1 MARVQHFFLKNV
13 KQIEKLR
20 HLNAFVTENIKA
32 ATENL
37 SVSMERHEQGQRKGP
52 LDGVT
57 FSVKDNICTEGIRT
71 TCGSKF
77 LEDYVSPFTA
87 TAVEK
92 LLHNGSVMV
101 GKTNMD
107 EFGMGGAS
115 LNSYF
120 GQVYHPKSNPT
131 EESWLVSGGSSGGSA
146 VTVATDMC
154 TYSLGSDTGGSV
166 RIPASFCGVV
176 GIKPTYGRVSRFG
189 LVPYA
194 SSMDTI
200 GVFSKDVSILAEV
213 LDVISGWD
221 PRDLTTA
228 RISHVACSDKLND
241 FKPGIR
247 IGLLKDFTNPLKCSE
262 YKDVVSKSVACLQQH
277 GTVVEEVA
285 MSEVFKCVTAYYMLC
300 AAEASS
306 NMAKYSGMIYGHRSS
321 MPSSTAAEMVHHT
334 QMEGLGEVVRKR
346 INVGKYFL
354 SQEGR
359 EQYDNANEVR
369 QRIMSQFEE
378 AFKRFDLIL
387 TPTTIGPAL
396 SVEEYK
402 ALDPLESD
410 AYDTF
415 TCPANMCG
423 LPAISVPFGET
434 QDKKLPLGVQLIAN
448 HFQEHKLLQAARV
461 LQHQRKQS

>member
-1 MARVQHFFLKNV
+1 
-13 KQIEKLR
+13 
-20 HLNAFVTENIKA
+20 
-32 ATENL
+32 
-37 SVSMERHEQGQRKGP
+37 
-52 LDGVT
+52 
-57 FSVKDNICTEGIRT
+57 
-71 TCGSKF
+71 
-77 LEDYVSPFTA
+77 
-87 TAVEK
+87 
-92 LLHNGSVMV
+92 
-101 GKTNMD
+101 
-107 EFGMGGAS
+107 
-115 LNSYF
+115 
-120 GQVYHPKSNPT
+120 
-131 EESWLVSGGSSGGSA
+131 
-146 VTVATDMC
+146 
-154 TYSLGSDTGGSV
+154 
-166 RIPASFCGVV
+166 
-176 GIKPTYGRVSRFG
+176 
-189 LVPYA
+189 
-194 SSMDTI
+194 
-200 GVFSKDVSILAEV
+200 
-213 LDVISGWD
+213 
-221 PRDLTTA
+221 
-228 RISHVACSDKLND
+228 
-241 FKPGIR
+241 
-247 IGLLKDFTNPLKCSE
+247 
-262 YKDVVSKSVACLQQH
+262 
-277 GTVVEEVA
+277 
-285 MSEVFKCVTAYYMLC
+285 
-300 AAEASS
+300 
-306 NMAKYSGMIYGHRSS
+306 